1 MFLGYKQNNK
11 WIKNRIIRDIRNL
24 IEHEEVITLWSN
36 NYTEYKTKGDRI
48 KTLWVEKYLNKIS
61 WNL

>member
-1 MFLGYKQNNK
+1 MKKKKKKNSYKLVVVN
-11 WIKNRIIRDIRNL
+11 
-24 IEHEEVITLWSN
+24 LWSN